1 MWSKL
6 FEYNRMSYNIQRHIC
21 TRVIFRCV
29 SESGS
34 DTIGTHKALRSQIR
48 QVWHDRH
55 MFVNDMH
62 RLRNAYLI
70 NSCFLRT

>member
-1 MWSKL
+1 MAQVTKAPT
-6 FEYNRMSYNIQRHIC
+6 II
-21 TRVIFRCV
+21 

-34 DTIGTHKALRSQIR
+34 DTIGTHKALRSQNR

-62 RLRNAYLI
+62 RLRNA
-70 NSCFLRT
+70 